1 MLFREFS
8 SPNEEN
14 GRVFKQLVLPKK
26 LHPKVLKLAH
36 DFTMAGHLGI
46 KKTTGRVLSNFY

>member
-36 DFTMAGHLGI
+36 DSTMAGHLGI